1 MNHSLIQKFVSY
13 KFVILSHCL
22 SVFYAK
28 MFNAH
33 VESASMLSKAI
44 IGYHFKV
51 TVTKIHMYMFS
62 FGIVKLSFF
71 LCPFSFIWWVY
82 SSIHHLV
89 RGLSGCTVT
98 SIFINW
104 SYLVQWVCDCFFPWF
119 ALPLIS
125 LAKSICY
132 MVKK

>member
-1 MNHSLIQKFVSY
+1 MQQYIMNHSLIQKFVSY

-33 VESASMLSKAI
+33 VENASMLSKAI

-71 LCPFSFIWWVY
+71 LCPSSFI
-82 SSIHHLV
+82 
-89 RGLSGCTVT
+89 
-98 SIFINW
+98 
-104 SYLVQWVCDCFFPWF
+104 
-119 ALPLIS
+119 
-125 LAKSICY
+125 
-132 MVKK
+132 